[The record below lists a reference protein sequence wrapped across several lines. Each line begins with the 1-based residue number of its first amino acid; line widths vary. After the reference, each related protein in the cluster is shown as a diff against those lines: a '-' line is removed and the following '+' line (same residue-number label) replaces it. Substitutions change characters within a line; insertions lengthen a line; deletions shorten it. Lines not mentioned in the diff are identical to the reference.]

1 VSLNFSGDEITME
14 EAELGTLARVIIQRT
29 VDVGFTSFSVVLP
42 RVNLL
47 GTTTVILSTFGVTA
61 LHGTTIAGL
70 GEGSSRRTT

>member
-61 LHGTTIAGL
+61 LHRTTIAGL